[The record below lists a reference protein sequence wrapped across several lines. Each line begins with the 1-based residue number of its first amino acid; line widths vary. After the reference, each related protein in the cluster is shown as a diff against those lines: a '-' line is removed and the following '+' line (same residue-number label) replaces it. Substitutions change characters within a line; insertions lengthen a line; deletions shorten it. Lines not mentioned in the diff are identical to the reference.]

1 MSHAS
6 LHRRIGENDRLFPL
20 GGGPTDA
27 LVMCDID
34 DIVNNLGKTLFFRG
48 LVGEND
54 PVPGADGGAG
64 EILWRWRGIL
74 KKFHRFCVR

>member
-20 GGGPTDA
+20 GGGATDA

-48 LVGEND
+48 LVGKND
-54 PVPGADGGAG
+54 PAPGADGGVG

-74 KKFHRFCVR
+74 KKFHRICVR